1 MVIRAREE
9 AAGALGLDVKKR
21 KSNSPPGGVNQ
32 GVVACKEK
40 EGKNLLRLHP
50 MQIPGY
56 RSFPPFFAQLPGLPI
71 YIVTLGAF
79 KQLSR
84 DS

>member
-1 MVIRAREE
+1 MVIRARGD
-9 AAGALGLDVKKR
+9 AAGALGRDVKKR

-40 EGKNLLRLHP
+40 EKNLLRLHP

-56 RSFPPFFAQLPGLPI
+56 LSFPPFFA
-71 YIVTLGAF
+71 
-79 KQLSR
+79 
-84 DS
+84 

>member
-1 MVIRAREE
+1 MFLSARSLGEGGRKMVIRARGE

-40 EGKNLLRLHP
+40 EKEKK
-50 MQIPGY
+50 
-56 RSFPPFFAQLPGLPI
+56 PPSSSSDANSGL
-71 YIVTLGAF
+71 
-79 KQLSR
+79 S
-84 DS
+84 